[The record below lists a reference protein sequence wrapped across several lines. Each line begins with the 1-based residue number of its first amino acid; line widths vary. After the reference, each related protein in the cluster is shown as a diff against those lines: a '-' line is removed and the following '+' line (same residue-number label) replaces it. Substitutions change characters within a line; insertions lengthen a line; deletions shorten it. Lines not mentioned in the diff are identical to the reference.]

1 MEKVT
6 LILDARENTLY
17 NNIIQR
23 DLDKY
28 KDFLEIEKKQL
39 ELGDIHIIFKNTTFV
54 IERKSVNDM
63 VSSIKDGRYKEQKHR
78 LLSNIE
84 ANKITYIIEGDTII
98 SKHNNHNILSSVYL
112 YSIYRDGIHIAF
124 VKNIEETST
133 YILTLCTKI
142 IDNSDKF
149 LKNNEEIS
157 YIDTCK
163 IKSKK
168 IANIDV
174 KTCYLLQLS
183 QIPTISIVIAKNIE
197 NKYPTL
203 RELLKSLDESDNKE
217 KLLCDIDK
225 IGKDKA
231 KKILIYLGYY
241 SIDSF

>member
-1 MEKVT
+1 MEKII
-6 LILDARENTLY
+6 LILDSRETVLY
-17 NNIIQR
+17 KNIIER

-39 ELGDIHIIFKNTTFV
+39 ELGDIHILFKDIVFV
-54 IERKSVNDM
+54 FERKSVNDM

-78 LLSNIE
+78 LLSNIPE
-84 ANKITYIIEGDTII
+84 NKITYIIEGDTIV
-98 SKHNNHNILSSVYL
+98 SKHNNQNILSSAYL
-112 YSIYRDGIHIAF
+112 HSIYRDGIHIAF
-124 VKNIEETST
+124 VKNIEETAT

-149 LKNNEEIS
+149 IKKNEEVS
-157 YIDTCK
+157 YIETCK

-183 QIPTISIVIAKNIE
+183 QIPTISIIIAKNIE
-197 NKYPTL
+197 NKYPTI
-203 RELLKSLDESDNKE
+203 RELLKSLDYSDNKE

-231 KKILIYLGYY
+231 KKILMYLGY
-241 SIDSF
+241 

>member
-1 MEKVT
+1 MEKII
-6 LILDARENTLY
+6 LILDTREVLLY
-17 NNIIQR
+17 KNIIER

-28 KDFLEIEKKQL
+28 KDFIEIEKKQL
-39 ELGDIHIIFKNTTFV
+39 ELGDIHKSFKNNIF
-54 IERKSVNDM
+54 IFERKSVNDM

-78 LLSNIE
+78 LLSNIP
-84 ANKITYIIEGDTII
+84 ANKITYIIEGDTVI
-98 SKHNNHNILSSVYL
+98 SKHNNQNILSSVYMH
-112 YSIYRDGIHIAF
+112 SMYRDGIHLAF
-124 VKNIEETST
+124 VKNIEETAT

-142 IDNSDKF
+142 IDNCDKF
-149 LKNNEEIS
+149 IKNNDEALS

-203 RELLKSLDESDNKE
+203 RELLKSLDETDNKE

-231 KKILIYLGYY
+231 KKILMYLGY
-241 SIDSF
+241 SSF